1 MLFNGPELT
10 RTNIEKYFYQLTLK
24 KTDKDCNKFIT
35 DSQLIAVNALTNIN
49 YWDLRVQC
57 YRETLMQNR
66 IQKTPKTFK
75 PQDAALQ

>member
-24 KTDKDCNKFIT
+24 KTDKDCNKFIA
-35 DSQLIAVNALTNIN
+35 DSQLIAVNALMNIN

-57 YRETLMQNR
+57 
-66 IQKTPKTFK
+66 
-75 PQDAALQ
+75 